1 MGENHREELDETMAR
16 RYSMS
21 GRTEKNRKAV
31 PVHPLGRQ
39 IKMAANLIG
48 RRIGAIPAVY
58 DGENLTMMQRITVGI
73 LYDYAQAG
81 QDVFQRDL
89 EREFSIRRSTAT
101 GLLQLM
107 EKKGLIVREA
117 VPYDARL
124 KRLRLT
130 SAAVQLN
137 DEIRR
142 GLHEME
148 VQLARGLSGEE
159 IAELHRL
166 LDIVAKNA
174 AL

>member
-1 MGENHREELDETMAR
+1 MACE
-16 RYSMS
+16 YNVS
-21 GRTEKNRKAV
+21 GLTEKDGE
-31 PVHPLGRQ
+31 PVRVQPLGRQ
-39 IKMAANLIG
+39 IKMTANLIG

-58 DGENLTMMQRITVGI
+58 DGENLTMMQRITIGI
-73 LYDYAQAG
+73 LYDCAQAG

-107 EKKGLIVREA
+107 EKKGLIVREP

-130 SAAVQLN
+130 PAAVQLN

-142 GLHEME
+142 GLREME
-148 VQLARGLSGEE
+148 AQLVRGLSEEE
-159 IAELHRL
+159 IAGLHRL

>member
-1 MGENHREELDETMAR
+1 MAR
-16 RYSMS
+16 RCNVSS
-21 GRTEKNRKAV
+21 LTEKDEEAV
-31 PVHPLGRQ
+31 SVQPLGRQ
-39 IKMAANLIG
+39 IKMTANLIG

-58 DGENLTMMQRITVGI
+58 DGENLTMMQRIIIGF
-73 LYDYAQAG
+73 LYNHAQAG

-89 EREFSIRRSTAT
+89 EKEFSIRRSTVT

-107 EKKGLIVREA
+107 EKKGLIVREP

-130 SAAVQLN
+130 PAAVQLN

-148 VQLARGLSGEE
+148 VQLAQGLSDEE